1 MAIETK
7 DVVRNYKVA
16 IKSALYQSNCDSIG
30 KALAASSGNE
40 DTKRLWLDH
49 AFRHFLTSDVMGT
62 TVDLKACDTY
72 IELSIKA
79 ATSNLCSKTIPI
91 QLLSDLFD
99 VITLDQCEKL
109 FSTIERNIILWKSE
123 EFFTPIRNNLLRICN
138 DLLRRLSRSQNTV
151 FCGRI
156 LLFLAKFFPVSER
169 SGLNVV
175 SEFNLENTTVFSSA
189 EEASDANGAIKD
201 KDSPMEVDALGDS
214 KKDDLKLEPDEK
226 NLSVD
231 YALYAKFWQLQDF
244 FRNPNQCY
252 DNVKWKTFS
261 TYSTDVLNTFKSYKV
276 DAISGS
282 RQRKTDDENEQ
293 FFAKY
298 LTNQNLLQLQLSD
311 SNFRRYILIQF
322 LILFQYLKSTVK
334 FKSDSHVLTDDQN
347 KWIEKIEA
355 RVYELMAE
363 TPPYGEKF
371 GKSVKHILHR
381 EGQWNLWKN
390 QGCKSLI
397 SKPTVAEEEAAV
409 KKEDGAESKDSNNA
423 AMKIGSTRKRKAK
436 VGDQIQHAMKQG
448 KFLMGNSVL
457 SRLWN
462 QYPDNMDACS
472 APERDF
478 LPQMDDYFA
487 EAIEQLDPASEI
499 EEEYKIVNDGQWGWR
514 ALRLL
519 AKKSPNFF
527 TYGNNPIAKL
537 PDYLESILKKMY
549 PELVAAQA
557 ARVKIEA
564 TSPGASTNG
573 SKTAKDSG
581 ANELCTKEQLEKLAS
596 NLGENWPKLLPKLGM
611 DKSEEE
617 KLTRE
622 GKDHTECAMA
632 MLTKWQEMEGEGAT
646 KEEITYVVERLKL
659 NHVLDSVFS

>member
-1 MAIETK
+1 MAVETK
-7 DVVRNYKVA
+7 DVVKNYKVA
-16 IKSALYQSNCDSIG
+16 IKSALLKSTCDPIS
-30 KALAASSGNE
+30 KALALSSGDE
-40 DTKRLWLDH
+40 DTKRMWLDH
-49 AFRHFLTSDVMGT
+49 AFRHFLTSDVMVSG
-62 TVDLKACDTY
+62 VDLKNCDTY

-79 ATSNLCSKTIPI
+79 AIFNLCSKTIPI
-91 QLLSDLFD
+91 QLLSDMFD

-109 FSTIERNIILWKSE
+109 FSTIERNIVLWKSE

-175 SEFNLENTTVFSSA
+175 SEFNLENTTVFSTTD
-189 EEASDANGAIKD
+189 ETTDANGD
-201 KDSPMEVDALGDS
+201 KDSPMEIDLT
-214 KKDDLKLEPDEK
+214 KEDDIKVEEDQRS
-226 NLSVD
+226 LSVD

-252 DNVKWKTFS
+252 NNVKWKTFS

-276 DAISGS
+276 DSISGS
-282 RQRKTDDENEQ
+282 RQRKTNDENEQ

-347 KWIEKIEA
+347 KWIDKVETRI
-355 RVYELMAE
+355 YELMAE

-381 EGQWNLWKN
+381 EEQWNLWKN

-397 SKPTVAEEEAAV
+397 SKPPVVED
-409 KKEDGAESKDSNNA
+409 KKLDAESKDSNNA
-423 AMKIGSTRKRKAK
+423 TSKIGSTRKRKAK
-436 VGDQIQHAMKQG
+436 VGDQIQHARKQG
-448 KFLMGNSVL
+448 KFLMGNGVL
-457 SRLWN
+457 TRLWN
-462 QYPDNMDACS
+462 QYPDNLDACS

-478 LPQMDDYFA
+478 LPLMDDYFE
-487 EAIEQLDPASEI
+487 EAIEQLDPNNQI
-499 EEEYKIVNDGQWGWR
+499 EEDYKKVNDGQWGWR

-537 PDYLESILKKMY
+537 PDYLDSILKKMY
-549 PELVAAQA
+549 PIPVSSANTTVSSVTSSNGTKTVKSEVPENLV
-557 ARVKIEA
+557 
-564 TSPGASTNG
+564 
-573 SKTAKDSG
+573 
-581 ANELCTKEQLEKLAS
+581 CTKEQLEKLAS
-596 NLGENWPKLLPKLGM
+596 NLGEHWPKLMPKLGI
-611 DKSEEE
+611 DKGEEE
-617 KLTRE
+617 TLTKA
-622 GKDHTECAMA
+622 GKDHKERASL
-632 MLTKWQEMEGEGAT
+632 MLKKWAEMEGEGAT
-646 KEEITYVVERLKL
+646 KEEITYVLERLKMS
-659 NHVLDSVFS
+659 HVLESVFT